1 MSGASPIR
9 LILADDH
16 PIVLDGLRRL
26 FESEPDFQVVASC
39 VDGNAALDAVRA
51 RPCDVVVLDLKM
63 PGRTGLDVLQVMSE
77 EKIPC
82 RSVLLTAALKDEDVV
97 RALGLGAM
105 GVVLKES
112 EPGALL
118 ECVRRVHQGEQWI
131 DSETVSRALSRAM
144 LREGVTAEVSK
155 RLTPREIEIVRMI
168 SQGLRNKAIAERLT
182 ISEGTVKI
190 HLHNIYEKL
199 GVDGRLELALF
210 AQEKGLT

>member
-1 MSGASPIR
+1 MSGSSPIR

-26 FESEPDFQVVASC
+26 FESEADFQVVMSC

-51 RPCDVVVLDLKM
+51 QPCDVIVLDLKM
-63 PGRTGLDVLQVMSE
+63 PGRTGLDVLQAMSD

-82 RSVLLTAALKDEDVV
+82 RAVLLTAALKDEDVM

-118 ECVRRVHQGEQWI
+118 ECVRRVHRGEQWI
-131 DSETVSRALSRAM
+131 DNETVTRALSRAM
-144 LREGVTAEVSK
+144 LREAVTAEVSK
-155 RLTPREIEIVRMI
+155 RLTPREME
-168 SQGLRNKAIAERLT
+168 SCG
-182 ISEGTVKI
+182 
-190 HLHNIYEKL
+190 
-199 GVDGRLELALF
+199 
-210 AQEKGLT
+210 